1 MSSKAINEQQ
11 VHAFLSGLFGQ
22 DVHTM
27 RVLSLSLATL
37 GIIHAASRLGDDQTT
52 LVASLMIQHDAPR
65 RSSGSRCRSPRSRG
79 RAMMRSRVQVTLLAD
94 RGFADEKSTT
104 PPVFQLRIFYPLVSN
119 DLKTPS
125 HQANGQ
131 GNYFL
136 GHQDI
141 TWVWKNHLGDGWQAN
156 KNAEALPLHA
166 NRVQLKGLPPAFI
179 ITGSGEP
186 AMKQA
191 PVGASRNGSGPVR
204 FHLETAKRVYVW
216 NETAPS

>member
-37 GIIHAASRLGDDQTT
+37 GIIHAASRLGLDWTDYDDDDQTT

-104 PPVFQLRIFYPLVSN
+104 PPVF
-119 DLKTPS
+119 
-125 HQANGQ
+125 
-131 GNYFL
+131 L
-136 GHQDI
+136 G
-141 TWVWKNHLGDGWQAN
+141 
-156 KNAEALPLHA
+156 
-166 NRVQLKGLPPAFI
+166 
-179 ITGSGEP
+179 
-186 AMKQA
+186 
-191 PVGASRNGSGPVR
+191 
-204 FHLETAKRVYVW
+204 
-216 NETAPS
+216 